1 MYRHLTVINLISVS
15 SIGKDEIK
23 DALFPEMIWFPS
35 CLTDAKLSLERI
47 LEKWCLE
54 HAIVLSR
61 AGTSRYAEPK
71 TG

>member
-1 MYRHLTVINLISVS
+1 MINVS

-23 DALFPEMIWFPS
+23 DALFPEMVWFPS
-35 CLTDAKLSLERI
+35 CLIDAKLSLERI

-61 AGTSRYAEPK
+61 VGTSRYAEPK